1 VSGFRGIDDT
11 FYATYLSSREMLN
24 EIYSS
29 PEFGTYDKAIQHL
42 ITRALQGM
50 STPPTWN
57 YVNKEVTCNQFDM
70 LLNTY
75 NNDPVLRTMYVEYL
89 LQSTISLDISPEDLG
104 LYLKTAEFKELSIT
118 IQEKLIKAYPHIT
131 DM

>member
-1 VSGFRGIDDT
+1 
-11 FYATYLSSREMLN
+11 
-24 EIYSS
+24 
-29 PEFGTYDKAIQHL
+29 
-42 ITRALQGM
+42 
-50 STPPTWN
+50 
-57 YVNKEVTCNQFDM
+57 
-70 LLNTY
+70 
-75 NNDPVLRTMYVEYL
+75 MYVEYL